1 MTSYTGMSGNFS
13 VNFSPGPS
21 PSHKRSA
28 SEARLSGAD
37 PFSAGASR
45 SPTHYNQMATSF
57 PTSSGP
63 DLTGQSDY
71 GRAVQ
76 PDFEG
81 LFSEAG
87 SSTFTNYS
95 TPVTLPLL
103 RIPEDTYIPG
113 LSYTQDNSPWCS
125 SASDSTYSTQSES
138 SRSGRRW
145 GRRARSASINTAP
158 DWLATIP
165 QYSPHGLISTPQD
178 LRDPGFDA
186 MLDYETP
193 YVASPHMTPPS
204 STRQLL
210 DVPNSFGGYYMESV
224 GTPAAIAT
232 YNKPLAHPF
241 QASPTRISDTG
252 LGSTDRRQRVGSPQ
266 QLEALTS
273 LSAPNTSYPPQS
285 SHLAAYIS
293 SYWEEF
299 DQAYPIIHRGTF
311 DPIEDTLL
319 TSAMAAIGTQYHH
332 STKARQRGVELNK
345 FCRESIDH
353 VSSDYPD
360 ISVDFNTLQNI
371 FHQKRPLELTC
382 A

>member
-1 MTSYTGMSGNFS
+1 
-13 VNFSPGPS
+13 
-21 PSHKRSA
+21 
-28 SEARLSGAD
+28 
-37 PFSAGASR
+37 
-45 SPTHYNQMATSF
+45 
-57 PTSSGP
+57 
-63 DLTGQSDY
+63 
-71 GRAVQ
+71 
-76 PDFEG
+76 
-81 LFSEAG
+81 
-87 SSTFTNYS
+87 
-95 TPVTLPLL
+95 
-103 RIPEDTYIPG
+103 
-113 LSYTQDNSPWCS
+113 
-125 SASDSTYSTQSES
+125 
-138 SRSGRRW
+138 
-145 GRRARSASINTAP
+145 
-158 DWLATIP
+158 
-165 QYSPHGLISTPQD
+165 
-178 LRDPGFDA
+178 
-186 MLDYETP
+186 
-193 YVASPHMTPPS
+193 
-204 STRQLL
+204 
-210 DVPNSFGGYYMESV
+210 MESV